1 MTIDEI
7 RERLK
12 YRYEINNAARAHFPW
27 DRGYLEGFADGIR
40 YAYALLERLEKEN
53 QEHEIKEIFICG
65 N

>member
-7 RERLK
+7 MDRLK

-40 YAYALLERLEKEN
+40 YAYALLERLEEESEDK
-53 QEHEIKEIFICG
+53 
-65 N
+65 